1 MNKLIVV
8 LALILSSATY
18 ANDHNYEEADIQC
31 LAENIYFE
39 SRNQGKLGKIAVAL
53 VTLNRVMHPR
63 WPNDICGVVKQAK
76 MWGEVVVRHQCQF
89 SWYCNSESD
98 VPTDSKAWELSK
110 QVAEGVLLGR
120 TKGSVGKAIHYHA
133 EYVYPKWAKTRPIVG
148 KIGVHIFYE

>member
-1 MNKLIVV
+1 MIEAAFC
-8 LALILSSATY
+8 LAL
-18 ANDHNYEEADIQC
+18 NV
-31 LAENIYFE
+31 YFE
-39 SRNQGKLGKIAVAL
+39 TRSQGVAEMIAVSE
-53 VTLNRVMHPR
+53 VVMNRVESPR
-63 WPNDICGVVKQAK
+63 YPNTVC
-76 MWGEVVVRHQCQF
+76 EVVRQGIHYNGYPIKNKCQF

-98 VPTDSKAWELSK
+98 VPTNSKAWELSK